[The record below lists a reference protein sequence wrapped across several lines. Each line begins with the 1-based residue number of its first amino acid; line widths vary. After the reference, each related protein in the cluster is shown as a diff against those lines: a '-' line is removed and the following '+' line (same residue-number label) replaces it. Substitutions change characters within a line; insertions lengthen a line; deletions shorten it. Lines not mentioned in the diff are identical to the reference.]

1 MNEREAACLARVMD
15 ACPNVQGECW
25 YTPHEYYD
33 YMMQAYSRTD
43 YHEEI
48 GLEHAMGYCTIAVRI
63 GFDYVLFVNRP
74 HKLNAILDLRN
85 MRLYARDGERSGPDS
100 PMQVFQLERI
110 DNAF

>member
-1 MNEREAACLARVMD
+1 MD

-25 YTPHEYYD
+25 YTPQEYYD

-63 GFDYVLFVNRP
+63 GVDYVLLVNQP
-74 HKLNAILDLRN
+74 HKINAILDLRN
-85 MRLYARDGERSGPDS
+85 NRLYARDFNTPPSDTT
-100 PMQVFQLERI
+100 MQVFQLERI